1 MSQADVNDS
10 KWITPATSMRSL
22 FALDGA
28 EFVECAYLTILDRA
42 PEEKGISHYVEQLRN
57 GKSKIDVIRAL
68 YGSEEARRNQK
79 KITWLRWGLFK
90 ARISAFSVLRL
101 ADAAFCRSSERQSQL
116 LARIAGLE
124 QRINAMTLEA
134 ESREQADSAAS
145 AKPQDE
151 RSELADI
158 NRDEKPDFTGKSLI
172 TKRIYA
178 EFATAIA
185 QRNQRRSAG
194 VRRDG

>member
-1 MSQADVNDS
+1 
-10 KWITPATSMRSL
+10 
-22 FALDGA
+22 
-28 EFVECAYLTILDRA
+28 
-42 PEEKGISHYVEQLRN
+42 
-57 GKSKIDVIRAL
+57 
-68 YGSEEARRNQK
+68 
-79 KITWLRWGLFK
+79 LFK

-101 ADAAFCRSSERQSQL
+101 ADAAFCRSSERQSQSQL

-134 ESREQADSAAS
+134 ESCEQADSAAS

-158 NRDEKPDFTGKSLI
+158 NRDEKPDLTGKSLI

-178 EFATAIA
+178 EFATAIS